1 VIAGIIQKPHPLQDG
16 AFLCLEEVPS
26 ECSTTISGT
35 ALCARFGGE
44 QGTGI
49 PCSSSDGITSCYD
62 QTIPVLFP
70 GAIHNMLPSLFGK
83 NQLARLL
90 VLALMFVA
98 SVTSLAA
105 AQARPVQGTSH
116 ETLKQLRTVAFMT
129 DFDVKDDAVGIC
141 KAVMDSV
148 APGVRII
155 DITHQ
160 ATPYDIAE
168 GARFLAG
175 SAPYFANDAIFV
187 VVIDPTVGSTRKAII
202 AKSKK
207 GQFFVL
213 PDNGLLTLVQ
223 DRDGIESV
231 REITNPEWMIGAK
244 TSSTF
249 HGRDIFSPAGA
260 HLARGDDWTTAGPV
274 LSIATLVRLDIPV
287 AKVDATGLHGQAIG
301 TDGPFG
307 NLVLNIP
314 AETFAKLGYTVGE
327 MVPVTLDGKSYE
339 FPFVKTFSDVPV
351 GKPLFYI
358 DSRGRL
364 SLGINQRDF
373 SKTYS
378 VSGGDQIEIPSKR

>member
-1 VIAGIIQKPHPLQDG
+1 MFHLKCSPRRIAG
-16 AFLCLEEVPS
+16 
-26 ECSTTISGT
+26 
-35 ALCARFGGE
+35 
-44 QGTGI
+44 
-49 PCSSSDGITSCYD
+49 
-62 QTIPVLFP
+62 VLFF
-70 GAIHNMLPSLFGK
+70 A
-83 NQLARLL
+83 LL
-90 VLALMFVA
+90 VGIASPFLVVA
-98 SVTSLAA
+98 QLSKPKGTTHVAA
-105 AQARPVQGTSH
+105 AH
-116 ETLKQLRTVAFMT
+116 LRTIGFMT

-141 KAVMDSV
+141 KAVMDGV

-160 ATPYDIAE
+160 ATPYDIEE

-175 SAPYFANDAIFV
+175 SVPYFSNDAVFV

-223 DRDGIESV
+223 DRDGIV
-231 REITNPEWMIGAK
+231 AAREITNAEWMIGAK

-249 HGRDIFSPAGA
+249 HGRDIFSPAAG
-260 HLARGDDWTTAGPV
+260 HLARGDDWTGAGPALDV
-274 LSIATLVRLDIPV
+274 ASLVRLAIPV
-287 AKVDATGLHGQAIG
+287 ATVDSSGLRGQAIG

-307 NLVLNIP
+307 NLVLNVP
-314 AETFAKLGYTVGE
+314 AETFAKLGYKIGE
-327 MVPVTLDGKSYE
+327 MVPVRLDDKPYE
-339 FPFVKTFSDVPV
+339 FPFVKTFSDVAV

-373 SKTYS
+373 SKSYG
-378 VSGGDQIEIPSKR
+378 VAAGAQIAISAKH